1 MVRRERFR
9 AVGRAVARVDRAA
22 GPSQTRRMKPKRDRD
37 DYSTGSF
44 KAGIAMILV
53 ILAAIV
59 LLWLAYS
66 WAFNQP
72 GAPRP

>member
-1 MVRRERFR
+1 
-9 AVGRAVARVDRAA
+9 VGRPVARFDRAA
-22 GPSQTRRMKPKRDRD
+22 GPGQTRRVKPKRDRD

-44 KAGIAMILV
+44 KAGIVMILA

-59 LLWLAYS
+59 LIWLAYS
-66 WAFNQP
+66 WALNQP